1 MRIHSLMARVALPW
15 ALLWAL
21 VPIAIAHPE
30 TAKEIGY
37 PGSPQRLFSDLF
49 AAVQTAQLYT
59 DGKIFADAI
68 PDAAPQEIM
77 MQYHALHPDSPQA
90 LKQFVAAHFTL
101 PRELTAASLAPE
113 QALIVEHIDRLW
125 DPLTRRSTSTPPY
138 SSLLPLPRPYIV
150 PGGRFREIYYWDSY
164 FTMLGLVQSDRRDL
178 VEDMV
183 GDFAFLI
190 DTYGHVPN
198 GARTYYL
205 SRSQPPF
212 FFEMVGLLQSDDP
225 PTAFARYL
233 PQLKAEYA
241 FWMQGADT
249 LRRGTASR
257 RVVALADGSI
267 LNRYWDEY
275 DTPRD
280 ESYRED
286 MALAHA
292 SHRPASQVFR
302 DIRAAAESGWDFS
315 SRWFADGRTL
325 ATIDTTEIAPVDL
338 NSLLFGL
345 ENAISIGCRRQADEA
360 CANEFADRAARRHS
374 AIDRYLWDSSSGA
387 YLDYRWTNHQRI
399 RRASAATL
407 YPLFVALAS
416 EAQAAAVARVTAR
429 QLLMPGGIVATPLD
443 TGQQWDAPNGW
454 APLQWI
460 AIDGLRRYNNVSL
473 AEVIACRWMINVE
486 DHFRQSGKL
495 VEKYDVV
502 NTGLSG
508 RGGEYPL
515 QDGFGWTNGVMR
527 KLMALYPVDA
537 SYTAPSQCP
546 TV

>member
-1 MRIHSLMARVALPW
+1 LALC
-15 ALLWAL
+15 ALL
-21 VPIAIAHPE
+21 
-30 TAKEIGY
+30 TIGSIQPGKAQDAAY
-37 PGSPQRLFSDLF
+37 PDSPQLLFRELF
-49 AAVQTAQLYT
+49 VAVQSAQLYI
-59 DGKIFADAI
+59 DSKVFPDAV

-77 MQYHALHPDSPQA
+77 VQYHVLHPDSPQA
-90 LKQFVAAHFTL
+90 LKRFVEAHFTL
-101 PRELTAASLAPE
+101 PSEVTTASLAPE
-113 QALIVEHIDRLW
+113 HASIIEHIDRLW
-125 DPLTRRSTSTPPY
+125 DPLTRRTNSVPPY

-183 GDFAFLI
+183 GDFSYFI

-212 FFEMVGLLQSDDP
+212 FFEMVGLLEGNDP
-225 PTAFARYL
+225 PAAFARYL
-233 PQLKAEYA
+233 PQLKSEYA

-249 LRRGTASR
+249 LRRGTAR
-257 RVVALADGSI
+257 RHVVALADGSI

-286 MALAHA
+286 SEIAHA

-315 SRWFADGRTL
+315 SRWLADSRTL
-325 ATIDTTEIAPVDL
+325 ATIDTTEILPIDL

-345 ENAISIGCRRQADEA
+345 ENAISSGCRRRADDA
-360 CANEFADRAARRHS
+360 CASEFARRAARRRT
-374 AIDRYLWDSSSGA
+374 AIDRYLWDPPSGA
-387 YLDYRWTNHQRI
+387 YFDYRWTHHKRI
-399 RRASAATL
+399 RRVSAATV

-416 EAQAAAVARVTAR
+416 ETQAASVAKATAR
-429 QLLMPGGIVATPLD
+429 QLLKLGGIVATPLE

-460 AIDGLRRYNNVSL
+460 AIDGLRRYNYARL
-473 AEVIACRWMINVE
+473 AEAIACRWMVNVMG
-486 DHFRQSGKL
+486 HFRQSGKL
-495 VEKYDVV
+495 VEKYDVIDA
-502 NTGLSG
+502 GQGGS
-508 RGGEYPL
+508 GGEYPL
-515 QDGFGWTNGVMR
+515 QDGFGWTNGVLR
-527 KLMALYPVDA
+527 KLIALYPADA
-537 SYTAPSQCP
+537 SLSAPGQCP
-546 TV
+546 VN